1 MTEPIF
7 DEAARL
13 YAENF
18 EIVSN
23 AAEAYQRA
31 AKSCVAALEKQTR
44 SCLGRTSLGSFS
56 TKKGN
61 PHGYWWTGAGDWKN
75 RPYLWFAMSDP
86 REIDHIGMWLW
97 CFAPDACSAQQRM
110 AVQSIEIDDRLQPD
124 RQPGGGALFAI
135 CVPFEGSDFV
145 PAAAQHIASVLQCMS
160 DAFDKAAIAAPA
172 KKRRSSAR

>member
-44 SCLGRTSLGSFS
+44 SCLGRTSLGSFT

-75 RPYLWFAMSDP
+75 RVSVVRNERPTGNRPHWNV
-86 REIDHIGMWLW
+86 
-97 CFAPDACSAQQRM
+97 
-110 AVQSIEIDDRLQPD
+110 AVVLHPTR
-124 RQPGGGALFAI
+124 
-135 CVPFEGSDFV
+135 
-145 PAAAQHIASVLQCMS
+145 AA
-160 DAFDKAAIAAPA
+160 
-172 KKRRSSAR
+172 RSSAWLSNPSRSTDEASARPATGGRGVVRNLRTVRGQ